1 MSGSAALARPRA
13 HPTPPAARPTPR
25 AARLR
30 RAALH
35 SIGFVV
41 LLLAWEIAS
50 RFALIRPFL
59 LPPLPAVLARLG
71 TDLVSGAF
79 ALNAAL
85 TLYRTLAG
93 FALASLVGIPL
104 GILISRRRL
113 VGWFVE
119 PIVSVGFP
127 MPTIAFL
134 PIFMLWFGVFDLSK
148 IIMTGFSAV
157 FTVIAAADAGTRGVE
172 RHLVWS
178 AESLG
183 ARRGDVFFEV
193 MLPAAMPQIA
203 TGLQVALP
211 LALIVE
217 VASEMLMGGA
227 GLGGMMV
234 QATSYADSVG
244 VYAGIVETAAVG
256 AVAVG
261 LMARLRRR
269 LLRWH
274 PESVAA

>member
-1 MSGSAALARPRA
+1 MSAGTLRARPAGLPPVLRRLRHLALRSAAFL
-13 HPTPPAARPTPR
+13 
-25 AARLR
+25 
-30 RAALH
+30 
-35 SIGFVV
+35 V
-41 LLLAWEIAS
+41 LLAGWEIAN
-50 RFALIRPFL
+50 RFDLIRPFL
-59 LPPLPAVLARLG
+59 LPPLGAVLGRLG
-71 TDLVSGAF
+71 NDIVSGAF
-79 ALNAAL
+79 ELNAAL
-85 TLYRTLAG
+85 TLYRALAG
-93 FALASLVGIPL
+93 FAIACAIGIPL
-104 GILISRRRL
+104 GIMVSRRRL

-148 IIMTGFSAV
+148 IVMTAFSAV

-172 RHLVWS
+172 RHLTWS
-178 AESLG
+178 AQSLG
-183 ARRGDVFFEV
+183 ASRTDVFFEV
-193 MLPAAMPQIA
+193 MLPAAMPQIL

-217 VASEMLMGGA
+217 VAAEMLMGGA

-234 QATSYADSVG
+234 NAENYADAVG

-256 AVAVG
+256 GIAVA

-274 PESVAA
+274 AKSAAG